1 MPNDNEGIANSS
13 GDQDDSQDVHE
24 QVISGV
30 IADLVGDGEGRGRQH
45 EMGQHF
51 RTSFS
56 KHEVGDHNANETY
69 DGDEIIN
76 SLHQVRPLLGRAQL

>member
-1 MPNDNEGIANSS
+1 MPNDNECIANSS

-30 IADLVGDGEGRGRQH
+30 IADLVSDREGRSRQQ

-51 RTSFS
+51 HASFS
-56 KHEVGDHNANETY
+56 KHEVGDDNANETY
-69 DGDEIIN
+69 DGDEIID
-76 SLHQVRPLLGRAQL
+76 SLH